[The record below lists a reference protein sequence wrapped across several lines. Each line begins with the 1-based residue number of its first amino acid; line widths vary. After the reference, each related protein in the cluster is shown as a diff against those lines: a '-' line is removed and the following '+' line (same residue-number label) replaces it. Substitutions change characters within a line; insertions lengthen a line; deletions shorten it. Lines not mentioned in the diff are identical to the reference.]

1 MRTRF
6 MAIICAVVMLAGCKS
21 TGKTVDKALALRDK
35 LLKSNGCSFY
45 AVINADYGEK
55 IYTFSMDCTTD
66 KEGNLT
72 FTVKKPATIEGITGK
87 ISAAGGAI
95 TFDDKVLAF
104 QTMADEQVTPV
115 SAPWLLIKTLRGG
128 YLKGCTGG
136 DDSYQIFI
144 DDSYEED
151 SLQLTV
157 NVTGDKPTSAEI
169 FWKGR
174 RVVTVTVE
182 NFAYL

>member
-6 MAIICAVVMLAGCKS
+6 IAIICAVIMLAGCKS
-21 TGKTVDKALALRDK
+21 TEKTVDKALALRDK
-35 LLKSNGCSFY
+35 LLKSNGCSFL

-55 IYTFSMDCTTD
+55 TYTFAMDCTTD

-72 FTVKKPATIEGITGK
+72 FTVKEPTTIAGITGK

-104 QTMADEQVTPV
+104 QTMADEQVAPV

-128 YLKGCTGG
+128 YLKGCTSGEEG
-136 DDSYQIFI
+136 YQISI

-151 SLQLTV
+151 ALHLTV
-157 NVTGDKPTSAEI
+157 NITGDKPTSAEI

-174 RVVTVTVE
+174 RVVTLTVE
-182 NFAYL
+182 NFTYL